1 MAFVRYAGSAIVW
14 REIEV
19 QKNELWNGGK
29 LTMATATKRQTQRA
43 EGRRSEPPAR
53 ASSQPNR
60 QSVRT
65 TQDRQPREHQERD
78 GQEQTGLA
86 NINGEKLAR
95 GLGWFSIGLGLAE
108 VLAPRGIAKIA
119 GVRGNHTGLIRLFG
133 LREIASGIGIFAQGR
148 RPAAAVWSRVAGD
161 ALDLAALGAAFA
173 SPRSS
178 KGRVAFAT
186 ANVLAVTALDLL
198 CAQQLGKSA
207 TAGEHGV
214 NVESFI
220 TINRSPVELYRLWRE
235 PRILPQIMGH
245 FAEINTIGEDSAR
258 WSVRAPLGQSIEW
271 DARIVED
278 RPDEFVRWESAEGA
292 SVPNEGSVQFR
303 PAPAGRG
310 TEVRLSFRFD
320 PPGGVLGSAAASLLS
335 LVPDAL
341 AAKALRRFKALAET
355 GEIPTTE
362 NQPAA
367 RDGGRGK

>member
-1 MAFVRYAGSAIVW
+1 
-14 REIEV
+14 
-19 QKNELWNGGK
+19 
-29 LTMATATKRQTQRA
+29 MATTATGRQEQRTP
-43 EGRRSEPPAR
+43 RRGGQAGQSAS
-53 ASSQPNR
+53 ASSQLP
-60 QSVRT
+60 QAGGGQDART
-65 TQDRQPREHQERD
+65 TRGAPSVSQRGRD
-78 GQEQTGLA
+78 GRKPSGLKDLNEEQ
-86 NINGEKLAR
+86 LAR

-119 GVRGNHTGLIRLFG
+119 GAGGNHTGLIRLFG
-133 LREIASGIGIFAQGR
+133 LREIASGIGIFAQGK

-186 ANVLAVTALDLL
+186 ANILAVTAIDVL

-207 TAGEHGV
+207 KPGEHGV

-220 TINRSPVELYRLWRE
+220 TINRSPAELYRLWRE
-235 PRILPQIMGH
+235 PRTLGQIMGH
-245 FAEINTIGEDSAR
+245 FAEINTNGENSAR
-258 WSVRAPLGQSIEW
+258 WSVRVPLGQSIEW

-303 PAPAGRG
+303 PATGNRG
-310 TEVRLSFRFD
+310 TEVRLGFSFD

-335 LVPDAL
+335 VVPDAL
-341 AAKALRRFKALAET
+341 AAKALRRFKALVET

>member
-1 MAFVRYAGSAIVW
+1 MA
-14 REIEV
+14 
-19 QKNELWNGGK
+19 
-29 LTMATATKRQTQRA
+29 TTATKQEQGTPQRGRQAGQSAPALSQLPQSGGNQANQTTRRAQHVSQR
-43 EGRRSEPPAR
+43 G
-53 ASSQPNR
+53 
-60 QSVRT
+60 
-65 TQDRQPREHQERD
+65 RD
-78 GQEQTGLA
+78 GRKPGGLK
-86 NINGEKLAR
+86 NLNEEKLAR

-161 ALDLAALGAAFA
+161 ALDLAALSAAFA

-186 ANVLAVTALDLL
+186 ANVLAVTAIDVL

-235 PRILPQIMGH
+235 PRTLPQVMGY
-245 FAEINTIGEDSAR
+245 FAEINTIGENSAR

-278 RPDEFVRWESAEGA
+278 RPDEFVRWESVEGA

-303 PAPAGRG
+303 PAPGDRG

-335 LVPDAL
+335 VVPDAL